1 MHQVLLTTR
10 STCDKRT
17 TPKTACIIMTF
28 ALCSTEEISCPIRLR
43 KVICNNT
50 TRMQRRLNMKHSLL
64 CDRVILTGVE
74 IQIISILDVVHRS
87 TLEFRLS
94 MPINSTVR
102 VVTLLPKELMLD
114 HRFLGRLITSILAL
128 MVT

>member
-1 MHQVLLTTR
+1 
-10 STCDKRT
+10 
-17 TPKTACIIMTF
+17 
-28 ALCSTEEISCPIRLR
+28 
-43 KVICNNT
+43 
-50 TRMQRRLNMKHSLL
+50 MKPRLL

-74 IQIISILDVVHRS
+74 IQIISILGVVHRS
-87 TLEFRLS
+87 ILEFRLS

-114 HRFLGRLITSILAL
+114 HRLLGHLLTSILEL

>member
-10 STCDKRT
+10 STCDKKT
-17 TPKTACIIMTF
+17 TPKTACIKMTF

-43 KVICNNT
+43 KVICNNII
-50 TRMQRRLNMKHSLL
+50 RMQRQLSMRPRLL

-74 IQIISILDVVHRS
+74 IQIISILDVAHRS
-87 TLEFRLS
+87 ILEFRLS

-102 VVTLLPKELMLD
+102 VVTLLPKEQMLD
-114 HRFLGRLITSILAL
+114 HRLLGHLLTSILEL